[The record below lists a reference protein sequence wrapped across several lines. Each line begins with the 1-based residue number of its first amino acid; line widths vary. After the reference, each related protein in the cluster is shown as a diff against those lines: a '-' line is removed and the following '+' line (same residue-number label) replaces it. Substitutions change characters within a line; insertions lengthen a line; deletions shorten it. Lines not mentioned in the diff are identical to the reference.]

1 MRSNIEHKFNSP
13 NEELEWLRNRY
24 KEESLE
30 AKKGEKM
37 IEEQELAAKVL
48 YEHIRKEPEKTL
60 GDNYKLSA
68 KEQESLVAKIL
79 NLAPESHDKKIEEL
93 LAVAEGKGIL
103 NAVSIAR
110 NLKDPH
116 LEDDLHRA
124 LIQFYIKGDVS
135 KQKIKKPLSQALD
148 MVLYEISLPQ
158 EKEEDKKEKNFK
170 EFISAMEQFYGGMM
184 ILDKDKEEYFALE
197 IGLPVIGEEIV
208 FYAAVPRS
216 KSSLMEK
223 QISALFANA
232 RIEEKREDYNI
243 FKPGGVSAG
252 SAAKLKTY
260 PVLPIRTY
268 DKFDVDPMFVIANA
282 FSKLRKIGEGASL
295 QIVIG
300 PADSSYGKK
309 IKKTAEEIRKGK
321 KLFEALKKA
330 GIVGTGIFSFIG
342 DFIFSDS
349 SSKKDDDE
357 KGKEKER
364 KMETVNEDVAKM
376 IEEKASRPMMSA
388 NLRILVSAD
397 SQEKSDSILKEIES
411 AFLQFTEPQG
421 NALKFRN
428 LKGKELENLFYKF
441 SFRLF
446 DKNEAFYLNTAEM
459 ATVFH
464 FPKGIST
471 ISQLKYVKAK
481 DAPPPLNLPQ
491 EGILLGKNFYRGDES
506 LIYMKDD
513 DRRRH
518 FYLIGQTGTGKSV
531 LLKNMIVQDMEQGKG
546 VCYIDPHGSDLEDI
560 LSRIPKDRVEDLIYF
575 DPAGRDRTM
584 GLNMLEYDSAY
595 PEQKTFIVNELLGI
609 FNKLFDMKIAG
620 GPMFE
625 QYFRNSA
632 LLAMDDPESGNTL
645 LEISRVMSN
654 KAFRDLKLSRC
665 RNLSVKLFWKDVAE
679 KAGGEAS
686 LVNIVPYITSKFDNF
701 LGNDIMRPIIAQEK
715 SSFDFRKIMDEKK
728 ILLINLSKG
737 RLGDI
742 NSHLLGLIIVGKLL
756 MAALSRADIPESE
769 RNDFYLYIDE
779 FQNVTT
785 DSIAVIL
792 SEARKYKLNLTIAH
806 QFIGQLEENIKK
818 AVFGNVGSMGAFRV
832 GAEDGE
838 FLAKQFEPVF
848 DAGDLLNIDNY
859 RAYLKLLIEGQST
872 RPFSVATLPF
882 QKGDVNFG
890 KEAALL
896 SLARY
901 GRLRSQVDEEI
912 NKKFNA

>member
-349 SSKKDDDE
+349 SSKKDNDE

-376 IEEKASRPMMSA
+376 IEEKASRPLVSV

-421 NALKFRN
+421 NAFNFRN
-428 LKGKELENLFYKF
+428 LKGKELENIFYKF

-459 ATVFH
+459 ATIFH

-481 DAPPPLNLPQ
+481 DAPPPLNLLQ

-584 GLNMLEYDSAY
+584 GLNMLEYDPAY

-625 QYFRNSA
+625 QYFRN
-632 LLAMDDPESGNTL
+632 
-645 LEISRVMSN
+645 
-654 KAFRDLKLSRC
+654 
-665 RNLSVKLFWKDVAE
+665 
-679 KAGGEAS
+679 
-686 LVNIVPYITSKFDNF
+686 
-701 LGNDIMRPIIAQEK
+701 
-715 SSFDFRKIMDEKK
+715 
-728 ILLINLSKG
+728 
-737 RLGDI
+737 
-742 NSHLLGLIIVGKLL
+742 
-756 MAALSRADIPESE
+756 
-769 RNDFYLYIDE
+769 
-779 FQNVTT
+779 
-785 DSIAVIL
+785 
-792 SEARKYKLNLTIAH
+792 
-806 QFIGQLEENIKK
+806 
-818 AVFGNVGSMGAFRV
+818 
-832 GAEDGE
+832 
-838 FLAKQFEPVF
+838 
-848 DAGDLLNIDNY
+848 
-859 RAYLKLLIEGQST
+859 
-872 RPFSVATLPF
+872 
-882 QKGDVNFG
+882 
-890 KEAALL
+890 
-896 SLARY
+896 
-901 GRLRSQVDEEI
+901 
-912 NKKFNA
+912 